1 MAVPTLE
8 HAIIGTV
15 VKGTCKQL
23 MSYCDPFCILVYKHR
38 IDMAAGS
45 SIDKLAAMATVC
57 PVLLSHSV
65 VGVPLVDAG

>member
-23 MSYCDPFCILVYKHR
+23 MGYCDPFCTRIDKHR
-38 IDMAAGS
+38 IDMTAGR

-57 PVLLSHSV
+57 LVLLSHSV
-65 VGVPLVDAG
+65 ECVPLVDAG

>member
-23 MSYCDPFCILVYKHR
+23 MSYYDPLCTRVYKHG

-45 SIDKLAAMATVC
+45 RIDRLAAMAAVC
-57 PVLLSHSV
+57 QVLLSHSV
-65 VGVPLVDAG
+65 ECVPLVDAG